1 MLRCY
6 LATCLMTMGGERQRP
21 RRGADGLVQRSE
33 LNRRAK
39 VGAAVTVVRMNEAR
53 TSVDEDEEPRS
64 RGCISNA

>member
-1 MLRCY
+1 
-6 LATCLMTMGGERQRP
+6 MTMGGERQRP

-53 TSVDEDEEPRS
+53 TSVDEDEPRS
-64 RGCISNA
+64 GGCISNA